1 MSKTER
7 KRTEAP
13 ASIIEL
19 RIETRGGHAIG
30 NRADIMVNRDSE
42 RVNSTGCCAATLEN
56 VGRRAYTAIRATDWW
71 QETKFPDWHQTHN
84 LSAIQ
89 LTAILRLALS
99 SWFSARNHISTS
111 FATNVLC
118 SPFYKIR
125 DLTYGSH
132 IEGLQEAYYNQYTKY
147 MFIAYKCC

>member
-1 MSKTER
+1 MYCLLSTVTMGYR
-7 KRTEAP
+7 KISTDLKECC
-13 ASIIEL
+13 L
-19 RIETRGGHAIG
+19 HLW
-30 NRADIMVNRDSE
+30 RAGWSQSDICSAFCVSP
-42 RVNSTGCCAATLEN
+42 VSLYCWQAT
-56 VGRRAYTAIRATDWW
+56 YTTIRSTDWW

-99 SWFSARNHISTS
+99 SWFSAGNHISTS